1 MTVVLSGA
9 SILVLMML
17 ASTRPSAPDAHG
29 VQLVAQA
36 ARENV
41 PKTAVGAKL
50 RGPGSPTHSGRAAG
64 PPVTGAC
71 RPSDN
76 SNGYVNPLAS
86 AEVTPRRIDQGVDY
100 AGSGTLAAI
109 GSARISSVATVDTGW
124 PGAFIEYQLLG
135 GPEAGC
141 YVYYAESVTPVPDL
155 QVGKTVRA
163 GEVLAAIIPG
173 SSSGIEVGWGSG
185 NGTKSYAANS
195 GGWSA
200 IHEAYDIP
208 SSAGLYFSALVEAL
222 GGPPGKVEG

>member
-1 MTVVLSGA
+1 MSGA

-17 ASTRPSAPDAHG
+17 ASTRPSAPHAYG
-29 VQLVAQA
+29 VQLSAQA

-41 PKTAVGAKL
+41 RNTTVDAQL
-50 RGPGSPTHSGRAAG
+50 RGPGSATHSGRAAG
-64 PPVTGAC
+64 PPATGAC

-76 SNGYVNPLAS
+76 SNGYVNPLAG
-86 AEVTPRRIDQGVDY
+86 AEVTPRRIDQGIDY

-109 GSARISSVATVDTGW
+109 GSARIISVATVDTGW

-141 YVYYAESVTPVPDL
+141 YVYYAEGVTPVPDL
-155 QVGKTVRA
+155 QVGKAVRA
-163 GEVLAAIIPG
+163 GEVLATIIPG
-173 SSSGIEVGWGSG
+173 FSSGIEVGWGAG
-185 NGTKSYAANS
+185 NGTKSYAASS

-200 IHEAYDIP
+200 VHEAYDIP
-208 SSAGLYFSALVEAL
+208 SSAGLCFSTLVEAL